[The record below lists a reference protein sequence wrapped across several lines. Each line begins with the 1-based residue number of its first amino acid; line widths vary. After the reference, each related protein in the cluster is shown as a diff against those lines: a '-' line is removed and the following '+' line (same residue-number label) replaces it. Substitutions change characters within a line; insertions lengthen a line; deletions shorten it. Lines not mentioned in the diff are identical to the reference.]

1 MSSEQK
7 PGDEDGK
14 KTSMVCVRLPR
25 ELHRQLRVI
34 AAQAERSL
42 NRECIEALR
51 NHVSRVGT
59 PES

>member
-1 MSSEQK
+1 MSSEPK

-14 KTSMVCVRLPR
+14 KMKQLCVRLPR
-25 ELHRQLRVI
+25 DLHKELRVI
-34 AAQAERSL
+34 AAQADRSL